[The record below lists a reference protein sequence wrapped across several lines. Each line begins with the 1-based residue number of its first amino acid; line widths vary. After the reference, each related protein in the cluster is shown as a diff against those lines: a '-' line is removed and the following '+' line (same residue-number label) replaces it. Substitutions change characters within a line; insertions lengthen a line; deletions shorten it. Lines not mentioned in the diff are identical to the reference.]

1 MGSNLRILP
10 DKSLSVDPVALFE
23 SSQLS
28 LSVPWHSCG
37 IVVCMARPDPA
48 EPGLPLKLEPC
59 SNGEYLPSP
68 ASKIVRRTIAET
80 NRVADVRSRRLGLSR
95 RQFLQSSAGMAT
107 MMAVLA
113 ACSSD
118 EGQTGGE
125 FNTTTSS
132 SSTTTTS
139 SSPASASSSTATE
152 AIDETEETMDEDA
165 ATEALAAPEGEFI
178 FDIQGHLLEYPDD
191 APGNPGFPQSN
202 CGEAVPGDC
211 YGIDHFFEAIFV
223 DSETTMVMLSAIPFG
238 NGALSNTV
246 MQRAVD
252 TAGRFGCS
260 ERVLMQGESFPTSRG
275 IDVIEEV
282 AANFNINAF
291 KTYTHNGGPA
301 WRLDD
306 DTGNA
311 YFEKVQEVGVPIVA
325 VHKGLSGNA
334 AAASPVDVGP
344 AAVNHPDVDIL
355 VYHSGYENSITEGP
369 YSPDADVGV
378 NRLITSVLDSGSP
391 SNVYAEL
398 GSTWRNVMAS
408 PNEAAHL
415 LGKLL
420 VHLGEDN
427 ILWGTDSLWYG
438 NPQDQIQLF
447 RAFQISEEF
456 QEQFGYPALTDEMK
470 AKIFGGNAARVF
482 GVDLPELACGIDET
496 DIQMLRA
503 EREVSFDYPTTNR
516 TYQELGW
523 QTYQRDFGHRA

>member
-1 MGSNLRILP
+1 
-10 DKSLSVDPVALFE
+10 
-23 SSQLS
+23 
-28 LSVPWHSCG
+28 
-37 IVVCMARPDPA
+37 MAQPDPT

-59 SNGEYLPSP
+59 SNGEYVPSP
-68 ASKIVRRTIAET
+68 ASKIVRRTITET
-80 NRVADVRSRRLGLSR
+80 NRIADVRARRLGISR
-95 RQFLQSSAGMAT
+95 RQFLQSSAGMTT
-107 MMAVLA
+107 MMAILA
-113 ACSSD
+113 ACSSS
-118 EGQTGGE
+118 EGQTGGQIDP
-125 FNTTTSS
+125 T
-132 SSTTTTS
+132 TTTTS
-139 SSPASASSSTATE
+139 STTSTTSSPASTTSTTSGEIIAE
-152 AIDETEETMDEDA
+152 SDETMDEDA
-165 ATEALAAPEGEFI
+165 AAEALAAPDGEFI

-246 MQRAVD
+246 MQQAVD

-260 ERVLMQGESFPTSRG
+260 DRVLMQGESFPTSRG
-275 IDVIEEV
+275 IDVMEDV
-282 AANFNINAF
+282 AANFNIHAF
-291 KTYTHNGGPA
+291 KTYTHNGGPE

-325 VHKGLSGNA
+325 VHKGLSGNNPA
-334 AAASPVDVGP
+334 SSPVDVGP
-344 AAVNHPDVDIL
+344 AAVNHPGVDIL
-355 VYHSGYENSITEGP
+355 VYHSGYENSFTEGP
-369 YSPDADVGV
+369 YSQDNNVGV
-378 NRLITSVLDSGSP
+378 NRLITSVLDAGSP

-415 LGKLL
+415 IGKLL

-447 RAFQISEEF
+447 RALQISEEF
-456 QEQFGYPALTDEMK
+456 QEEFGYPALTDEIK
-470 AKIFGGNAARVF
+470 AKIFGGNAARLF
-482 GVDLPELACGIDET
+482 GVDLPQVACGIDAT
-496 DIQMLRA
+496 AIQQLRA
-503 EREVSFDYPTTNR
+503 EREISFDHPTTNR
-516 TYQELGW
+516 TYPELGW
-523 QTYQRDFGHRA
+523 QTYQRDVGHQA